1 MLFGKTCLETGLC
14 ICASAASCE
23 KYCKQRDWIKAL
35 ATESDTAI
43 IQFLICENE
52 YLRYQVAINI
62 KAVAAVPL
70 EASSGPEGS
79 RKLRFVDYM
88 TKAQDGGK
96 VVSLRHRPPL
106 PPRKYSWYSF
116 LLEAESTPGP

>member
-23 KYCKQRDWIKAL
+23 KYCKQKDWIKAL

-52 YLRYQVAINI
+52 YLRYQVAIKI
-62 KAVAAVPL
+62 KAAAVPL
-70 EASSGPEGS
+70 QAWSGPEGS
-79 RKLRFVDYM
+79 RKLSFVD
-88 TKAQDGGK
+88 
-96 VVSLRHRPPL
+96 
-106 PPRKYSWYSF
+106 
-116 LLEAESTPGP
+116 